1 MDYNEFLYII
11 LFLIKQ
17 RTKKDTH
24 KKGSHISLILL
35 SILNI
40 FSLMKL
46 TDLWNCLSKLELN
59 ALPPDYLSNFVN
71 HNFSN
76 AVVLQPLNQ
85 LGTC

>member
-59 ALPPDYLSNFVN
+59 ALPQITFPTLLTTISLMQWFC
-71 HNFSN
+71 S
-76 AVVLQPLNQ
+76 L
-85 LGTC
+85 